1 MTWYIEALKK
11 YTTFSGRSRRKEY
24 WMFMLFNIL
33 ISIVFSLIDSLTGL
47 NHILSRIYYLAII
60 IPSIAVAVRRLHDTG
75 KNGWWYFINILPII
89 GSIWFLV
96 LMCMDSQ
103 NGENQYGR
111 NPKELN

>member
-33 ISIVFSLIDSLTGL
+33 ISIVFSLIDTLIGL
-47 NHILSRIYYLAII
+47 NQILSGIYYLVII
-60 IPSIAVAVRRLHDTG
+60 IPSIAVAVRRLHDIG
-75 KNGWWYFINILPII
+75 KNGWWYFIILIPII
-89 GSIWFLV
+89 GSIWFFV
-96 LMCMDSQ
+96 LMCKDSQ
-103 NGENQYGR
+103 YGENQYGR